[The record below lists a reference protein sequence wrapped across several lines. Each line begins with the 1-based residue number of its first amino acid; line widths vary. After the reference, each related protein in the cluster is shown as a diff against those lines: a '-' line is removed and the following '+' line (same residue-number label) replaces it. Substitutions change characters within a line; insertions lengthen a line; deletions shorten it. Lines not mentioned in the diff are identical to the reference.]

1 MVANGSSN
9 DRRAEPL
16 VEGRWAT
23 READVVLRKGGECE
37 CWRAENG
44 N

>member
-1 MVANGSSN
+1 MEQVIGQGRETWSPNGSSN

-23 READVVLRKGGECE
+23 RESRCRVA
-37 CWRAENG
+37 
-44 N
+44 